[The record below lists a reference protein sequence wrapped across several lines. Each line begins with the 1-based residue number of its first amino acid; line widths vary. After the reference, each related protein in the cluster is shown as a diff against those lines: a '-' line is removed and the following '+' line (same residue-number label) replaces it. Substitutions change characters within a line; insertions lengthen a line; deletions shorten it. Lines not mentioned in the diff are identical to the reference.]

1 MVDRVAHRNRSESQ
15 PGGGGAGAADG
26 ADDDAS
32 VARRRVFLVLESE
45 RESLAAGLQRQFHPL
60 RRYED
65 LCLVKM
71 VTRLERDSLSHGER
85 AAGGAAGAYRR
96 GARALEHGVADW
108 ARPWGPSCM
117 VQLESD
123 LNGFDDKLRHTRRW
137 LPAGSQS
144 AAEARAA
151 ERFAKILTRMEAS
164 LKLADFTLPSWA
176 AGGSVTPRDGSP
188 GRAPKAFRT
197 RQGARRQA
205 HARGR
210 KSAAAG
216 ATRREQPQRAVPE
229 GPINVNQVTYEQ
241 LRAMKLTITQ
251 SRRLLAYRH
260 RIKRFDSLDQL
271 NALPGFPST
280 VLERLKDRLS
290 V

>member
-1 MVDRVAHRNRSESQ
+1 VDRVAHRNRSESQ
-15 PGGGGAGAADG
+15 PEGGGGPPDG
-26 ADDDAS
+26 ADDDAT
-32 VARRRVFLVLESE
+32 VARTRVFLVLESE

-71 VTRLERDSLSHGER
+71 VTRLERDSLRHAGR
-85 AAGGAAGAYRR
+85 AAGGAGRASRR
-96 GARALEHGVADW
+96 GVPALEHGVADW

-123 LNGFDDKLRHTRRW
+123 LNGFDDKLRNTRRW

-151 ERFAKILTRMEAS
+151 ERFAKILAGMEAS

-176 AGGSVTPRDGSP
+176 ARGSLTPRDGSP
-188 GRAPKAFRT
+188 GRAPKASRS

-205 HARGR
+205 HAHGR
-210 KSAAAG
+210 KSATTGTA
-216 ATRREQPQRAVPE
+216 RRDQPQRAAPE

-251 SRRLLAYRH
+251 SRRLLAYRN
-260 RIKRFDSLDQL
+260 RVNQFDSLDQL
-271 NALPGFPST
+271 DALPGFPTT
-280 VLERLKDRLS
+280 VLDRLKDRLS